1 MRQWQNLLNL
11 AVNILI
17 CVATG
22 FERPLLQDRR
32 EGGRHIRIIE
42 TGVGPVNAAHATT
55 VAILSGRPDV
65 IVVCGIAGAYPSSG
79 LQVGDVV
86 SASVEIYGDLGAQSP
101 AGFLDMQAL
110 GFPVVSTP
118 TVLFNELPLQV
129 CPTRNSVRFV
139 TVSTC
144 TGTENTARH
153 IEART
158 KGAVEN
164 MEGAAVAHVA
174 RIHSVPVGEVRGIS
188 NMVTN
193 RDTKTWRLHEAAAAA
208 QHAVLKWIETVDEHS
223 LKPLSP

>member
-1 MRQWQNLLNL
+1 M
-11 AVNILI
+11 NILI
-17 CVATG
+17 CVATA
-22 FERPLLQDRR
+22 FERSLLVDRR
-32 EGGRHIRIIE
+32 EGGRRVRIIE

-55 VAILSGRPDV
+55 MAILAERPDA
-65 IVVCGIAGAYPSSG
+65 IVVCGIAGAYPGSG
-79 LQVGDVV
+79 LTIGEVV
-86 SASVEIYGDLGAQSP
+86 SASLEIYGDLGAQSP
-101 AGFLDMQAL
+101 TGFLDMQAL

-129 CPTRNSVRFV
+129 FPTSNSVRFV

-144 TGTENTARH
+144 TGTESAARD

-174 RIHSVPVGEVRGIS
+174 SIHGVPVGEVRGIS

-193 RDTKTWRLHEAAAAA
+193 RDTKTWRIQEAVAAA
-208 QHAVLKWIETVDEHS
+208 QHAVLRWIETADKQILV
-223 LKPLSP
+223 P